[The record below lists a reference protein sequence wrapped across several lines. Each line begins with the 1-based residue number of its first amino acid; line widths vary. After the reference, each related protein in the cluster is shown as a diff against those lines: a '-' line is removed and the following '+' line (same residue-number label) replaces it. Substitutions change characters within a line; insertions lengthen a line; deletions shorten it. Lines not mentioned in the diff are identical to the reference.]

1 LPVDKSPIPTVIASD
16 SEAIQTKPQLET
28 LSLGRFALLAMTE
41 SATPLPTPMRLLI
54 LGGTSE
60 ASALAA
66 ALAKRKDVAPI
77 LSLAGRTGNPR
88 PAPIPS
94 RTGGFGGVEGLR
106 AYLSSN
112 AIGAVVDATHPFAEQ
127 ISGNA
132 AKACAAAGVPL
143 LVFTR
148 PPWRREP
155 GDDWIEVDG
164 IEAAVD
170 ALGARMRTVFLTHGR
185 LQLAAFGGAQ
195 LFLVVGAIAPPADI
209 DALPGA
215 KLILARG
222 PFALA
227 DEERLMHEE
236 GVELL
241 VTKNSG
247 GAATYPKIEAAR
259 RLGVTVV
266 VVRPPAVSN
275 AETATDL
282 SAALAW
288 IEAHRPAP

>member
-1 LPVDKSPIPTVIASD
+1 
-16 SEAIQTKPQLET
+16 
-28 LSLGRFALLAMTE
+28 
-41 SATPLPTPMRLLI
+41 MRLLI

-66 ALAKRKDVAPI
+66 ALAGREDIAPI
-77 LSLAGRTGNPR
+77 LSLAGRTGNPK

-94 RTGGFGGVEGLR
+94 RTGGFGGVDGLR
-106 AYLSSN
+106 EYLAHD
-112 AIGAVVDATHPFAEQ
+112 AIDAVVDATHPFAEQ
-127 ISGNA
+127 ISSNA
-132 AKACAAAGVPL
+132 AKACAAVGVPL

-155 GDDWIEVDG
+155 GDDWIEVDSL
-164 IEAAVD
+164 EAAVD
-170 ALGARMRTVFLTHGR
+170 ALGTEPRTVFLTHGR
-185 LQLAAFGGAQ
+185 LQLAAFARAPQ
-195 LFLVVGAIAPPADI
+195 HRYVVRAIDSPAEFY
-209 DALPGA
+209 ALPGA

-227 DEERLMHEE
+227 DEERLMREE
-236 GVELL
+236 RIELL

-266 VVRPPAVSN
+266 VVRPPSLAN
-275 AETATDL
+275 AETATEL
-282 SAALAW
+282 PAALSW

>member
-1 LPVDKSPIPTVIASD
+1 
-16 SEAIQTKPQLET
+16 
-28 LSLGRFALLAMTE
+28 M
-41 SATPLPTPMRLLI
+41 PLPTPIRLLI
-54 LGGTSE
+54 LGGASE

-66 ALAKRKDVAPI
+66 AVAGRADIAPI
-77 LSLAGRTGNPR
+77 LSLAGRTRNPK

-94 RTGGFGGVEGLR
+94 RVGGFGGVEGLSD
-106 AYLSSN
+106 YLSGN
-112 AIGAVVDATHPFAEQ
+112 AIDAVVDATHPFAEQ
-127 ISGNA
+127 ISVHA
-132 AKACAAAGVPL
+132 AKACAAARVPL

-155 GDDWIEVDG
+155 GDDWIEVDSIG
-164 IEAAVD
+164 AAVD
-170 ALGARMRTVFLTHGR
+170 ALGTDRRTVLLTQGR
-185 LQLAAFGGAQ
+185 LQLAAFARAPGHRYI
-195 LFLVVGAIAPPADI
+195 VRAIDPPAEI

-215 KLILARG
+215 QLILARG
-222 PFALA
+222 PFAPA
-227 DEERLMHEE
+227 DEERLMREE

-266 VVRPPAVSN
+266 VVRRPTEPN

-282 SAALAW
+282 PAALAW
-288 IEAHRPAP
+288 IEAQRALRSCAQK

>member
-1 LPVDKSPIPTVIASD
+1 
-16 SEAIQTKPQLET
+16 
-28 LSLGRFALLAMTE
+28 
-41 SATPLPTPMRLLI
+41 MRLLI

-60 ASALAA
+60 ASALAV
-66 ALAKRKDVAPI
+66 ALAGREDVAPI
-77 LSLAGRTGNPR
+77 LSLAGRTGNPK

-94 RTGGFGGVEGLR
+94 RTGGFGGVDGLR
-106 AYLSSN
+106 EYLAHN

-127 ISGNA
+127 ISANA
-132 AKACAAAGVPL
+132 ARACAASSIPL

-148 PPWRREP
+148 PPWLREP

-170 ALGARMRTVFLTHGR
+170 ALGAERRTVLLTHGR
-185 LQLAAFGGAQ
+185 LHLAAFARAQ
-195 LFLVVGAIAPPADI
+195 HRYVVRTIDRPADI
-209 DALPGA
+209 DALPDA

-227 DEERLMHEE
+227 DEERLMRDE
-236 GVELL
+236 GIELL

-247 GAATYPKIEAAR
+247 GPATYAKIEAAR

-266 VVRPPAVSN
+266 VLRRPTEPN
-275 AETATDL
+275 AETATGL

-288 IEAHRPAP
+288 IKAHRPVP

>member
-1 LPVDKSPIPTVIASD
+1 
-16 SEAIQTKPQLET
+16 
-28 LSLGRFALLAMTE
+28 
-41 SATPLPTPMRLLI
+41 MRLLI

-66 ALAKRKDVAPI
+66 AVAGREDVAPI
-77 LSLAGRTGNPR
+77 LSLVGRTENPK
-88 PAPIPS
+88 PAPIPT

-106 AYLSSN
+106 SYLSSN

-127 ISGNA
+127 ISRNA
-132 AKACAAAGVPL
+132 ARACAVSRVPL

-170 ALGARMRTVFLTHGR
+170 ALGAGMRTVFLTHGR
-185 LQLAAFGGAQ
+185 LQLAAFARAPQ
-195 LFLVVGAIAPPADI
+195 HRYLVRAIDRPAAI

-215 KLILARG
+215 RLLLARG

-227 DEERLMHEE
+227 DEEQLMREE

-247 GAATYPKIEAAR
+247 GAATYAKIEAAR
-259 RLGVTVV
+259 RLGVRVV
-266 VVRPPAVSN
+266 VVRRPTAPDG
-275 AETATDL
+275 ETATTL
-282 SAALAW
+282 SDAIAW
-288 IEAHRPAP
+288 IGAHRPAP